1 VETIEQGKLY
11 LTVTHPQPD
20 VLNFSSPSHRAERRT
35 HGGGYQLP
43 AGSRLRAGRGRRGRG
58 SASGRRRLGA
68 CLASVQWCQRRSW
81 TAAVG
86 GQARQ
91 GTEDASWSREVGER
105 AGAGG
110 RTTQRRG
117 AFGAGRL
124 GRAAGRQA
132 AAGRQEQVISYF
144 LNCNIEYDA

>member
-1 VETIEQGKLY
+1 VETIEQGKPY
-11 LTVTHPQPD
+11 LAVTHPQPD
-20 VLNFSSPSHRAERRT
+20 VLNFSSPSYRAERQT
-35 HGGGYQLP
+35 
-43 AGSRLRAGRGRRGRG
+43 RGRRDRG
-58 SASGRRRLGA
+58 SVSERWRPGA
-68 CLASVQWCQRRSW
+68 CLASAQRCQRSSW

-86 GQARQ
+86 GQARR
-91 GTEDASWSREVGER
+91 GAEDASWSREVGER

-124 GRAAGRQA
+124 GRAAGSS
-132 AAGRQEQVISYF
+132 GRQEQVISYF